1 MTHLE
6 RDGSGLMAAISFV
19 YRYGRQLSFT
29 DRSQPPSL
37 VFGRDSKTLRREGKL
52 YSGKERG
59 RRGFANAPTGGC
71 WPGEG
76 GGRKTSSRASSVIG

>member
-1 MTHLE
+1 
-6 RDGSGLMAAISFV
+6 MAATSFV
-19 YRYGRQLSFT
+19 YWYGRQHSFT

-37 VFGRDSKTLRREGKL
+37 VFGRDSKTSRGEGKL

-59 RRGFANAPTGGC
+59 RGGFRYALTGGC

-76 GGRKTSSRASSVIG
+76 GGRQTSSRASSVIG